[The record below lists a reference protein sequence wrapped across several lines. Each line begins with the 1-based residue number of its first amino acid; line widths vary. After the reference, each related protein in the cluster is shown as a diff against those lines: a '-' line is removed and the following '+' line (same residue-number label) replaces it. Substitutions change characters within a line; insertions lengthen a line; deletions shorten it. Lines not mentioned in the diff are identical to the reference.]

1 MWVSYGCILITALG
15 TQRREGLPF
24 CPGIAEFRKSK
35 RKPGGMS
42 WIELVLWKEHPLP
55 VTGWCHNL
63 FESPFL
69 HLESVDKSTVNLHY
83 LWIPYLQIYNSQK
96 FIWKPQINTHGTFM
110 VICGH
115 ARSCKIRVTRCVC
128 SQMRLDKSA
137 LFQLLHCCMC
147 PFYNHIFMLFV
158 AVGVLNGH
166 QTWCEL
172 LASILNFKPVM
183 CLMEK
188 IYMLGKFHSDMSY
201 SAVGCEFTVN

>member
-1 MWVSYGCILITALG
+1 MWVSYSCILIAALG

-24 CPGIAEFRKSK
+24 CPGFAEFRKSE

-83 LWIPYLQIYNSQK
+83 LWIPYLQIYNSQQ

-115 ARSCKIRVTRCVC
+115 ARSHKIRVTRCVC
-128 SQMRLDKSA
+128 SQMRLDKTS

-147 PFYNHIFMLFV
+147 PFYNHICMLFVV

-166 QTWCEL
+166 QTWCWT
-172 LASILNFKPVM
+172 
-183 CLMEK
+183 
-188 IYMLGKFHSDMSY
+188 
-201 SAVGCEFTVN
+201 AV